1 MPTVIP
7 FPRTA
12 QTPADVRFLA
22 AVLNATEPELFAL
35 ALVGETAEERAA
47 RRAAAADIVD
57 DLAAEFTSA
66 LANDDWSEGSAA

>member
-1 MPTVIP
+1 MSNIIP
-7 FPRTA
+7 SPRTA

-22 AVLNATEPELFAL
+22 VVLKATEPELFAL

-57 DLAAEFTSA
+57 DILTELAAVE
-66 LANDDWSEGSAA
+66 LDGSAA